1 MDLKKYDE
9 LRKKINT
16 KDFEG
21 KNRSLDKWLY
31 GFSFIGNFG
40 SIFFAY
46 FLVFPALLKAISINL
61 VDGLWGTALAF
72 LFTNIF
78 LVIFEIIKR
87 YLVKNFSS
95 DFVAN
100 KKKISAGIVGWFTVS
115 VAIIALSFY
124 LSLVGSKNLATT
136 SGFKNIVAEAQTT
149 DVQDS
154 LSIVYE
160 NKKQIYSDDNES
172 LRDVNINLRQKLAE
186 TPLNYITARKEY
198 QTSIDKNTEIIND
211 NQTEINKIDAELQQA
226 VAELKSNL
234 TSTKTDN
241 QDEDTKNITLFIIIA
256 IFVELII
263 IGGVYFR
270 EWYEY
275 NLYILHQQ
283 KFEKI
288 YQRKDRYRAL
298 LQFVYQDGKLNSG
311 DRVMSGLDLKAIV
324 AEKTTIQNSN
334 KFVDDFLHDMDRLG
348 IFATVGKRRNIALT
362 FTEALDAI
370 ENYDDTY
377 RMLENMK

>member
-21 KNRSLDKWLY
+21 KNSGLDKWLF

-46 FLVFPALLKAISINL
+46 FLVFPALLKAISINF
-61 VDGLWGTALAF
+61 VDGFWGSALAF
-72 LFTNIF
+72 LFASVF

-100 KKKISAGIVGWFTVS
+100 RKKLSAGIVGWFTVS
-115 VAIIALSFY
+115 VAIVLLSFY

-136 SGFKNIVAEAQTT
+136 SGIKNVVAEAQITYR
-149 DVQDS
+149 QDS
-154 LSIVYE
+154 IKTVFE
-160 NKKQIYSDDNES
+160 DKKQIYFEDNEA
-172 LRDVNINLRQKLAE
+172 LREVNIELRKSLAE

-198 QTSIDKNTEIIND
+198 QTSIDKNTNIIND
-211 NQTEINKIDAELQQA
+211 NQAEINKIDEEMQLA
-226 VAELKSNL
+226 VAELKSKL

-241 QDEDTKNITLFIIIA
+241 KNEDSRNIILFIIIA
-256 IFVELII
+256 IFVEIII

-275 NLYILHQQ
+275 NLFILHQQ

-298 LQFVYQDGKLNSG
+298 LQFVYQDGKLNVG
-311 DRVMSGLDLKAIV
+311 DRVIPSLELKAIV
-324 AEKTTIQNSN
+324 ADKANIQNSN
-334 KFVDDFLHDMDRLG
+334 KFVDEFLHDMDNLG
-348 IFATVGKRRNIALT
+348 IFTTIGKRRNIATT
-362 FTEALDAI
+362 FTEALDII
-370 ENYDDTY
+370 ENYDDAF
-377 RMLENMK
+377 RILENIK